1 MPARILVVDDEPR
14 FERLVLQRL
23 RKGVQEGIYEFSFAA
38 DGLEALEIFKQDP
51 AFNMVL
57 TDINMPRMDGL
68 TLLERLRE
76 INPLLKVVI
85 VSAYG
90 DMPNIRKAMNLG
102 AFDFVTKP
110 IEFADLELTIR
121 KTLEEADLLKEAAK
135 SRELAE
141 KNEMLEE
148 LDQLKTRFFTNIS
161 HEFRTPLTVIAG
173 MTGQIGENP
182 ERWLDRGLTMIRRNT
197 SNMLDLVRQI
207 LDLNK
212 LESGRLEVDPIKA
225 DIIPFLRYLVESFQP
240 LAETRDIRL
249 SFHSGMETLVMDFD
263 PEKMLRIISNLLGN
277 ALKFCAEG
285 DQVDV
290 EVETSENNMLRI
302 RVRDTG
308 PGIPAGQLPHIFDR
322 FYQAKDANW
331 SNTPGTGI
339 GLSLVQEFTRLLD
352 GVVTVESREGEGA
365 IFTVEL
371 PIRQEAQKP
380 DTDVAMLSPE
390 RYDLPASPMAQTG
403 DESELELPSLLLVED
418 NTDIVQY
425 LMSCLEG
432 RYQLSWAKDGEEGI
446 ATAIETV
453 PDIII
458 SDVMMPRKDGFELC
472 QTLKADTRTSHIPII
487 LLTAKADV
495 ESKIAGL
502 RRGADAYLAKP
513 FDKQELLARL
523 ENLLELRARLQARYR
538 MMEDMPV
545 ADEEALQQEDQFV
558 SMIKEAIHAH
568 MDEEEFGIHELCR
581 AIGVSRTQLH
591 RKIKALTGRST
602 SSLIRYFR
610 LLHAKQLLMTS
621 DLNLSQVAYDCG
633 FRDPKYF
640 SNTFTE
646 EFGIRPRDFRKGS
659 SEQ

>member
-23 RKGVQEGIYEFSFAA
+23 RKGVQEGLYDFRFAA
-38 DGLEALEIFKQDP
+38 DGVEALEVFEQDP
-51 AFNMVL
+51 AFDMVL
-57 TDINMPRMDGL
+57 ADINMPRMDGL
-68 TLLERLRE
+68 TLLGRLRE

-110 IEFADLELTIR
+110 IEFADLELTLR
-121 KTLEEADLLKEAAK
+121 KTLEEAALLKEAAK

-141 KNEMLEE
+141 KNELLEE

-173 MTGQIGENP
+173 MTGQIAENP
-182 ERWLDRGLTMIRRNT
+182 ERWLERGLSMINRNT
-197 SNMLDLVRQI
+197 GNMLDLVGQI

-212 LESGRLEVDPIKA
+212 LESGKLEVNRFQA
-225 DIIPFLRYLVESFQP
+225 DIIPFLRQLVESFQP

-249 SFHSGMETLVMDFD
+249 SYHPTVDTLTLDFD
-263 PEKMLRIISNLLGN
+263 PEKMVRILSNLLGN
-277 ALKFCAEG
+277 ALKFCSEG
-285 DQVDV
+285 DQVNVDV
-290 EVETSENNMLRI
+290 DQAESNVLCI
-302 RVRDTG
+302 RVGDTG
-308 PGIPAGQLPHIFDR
+308 PGIPAEQLAYIFDR
-322 FYQAKDANW
+322 FFQAKDTYRFNA
-331 SNTPGTGI
+331 PGTGI
-339 GLSLVQEFTRLLD
+339 GLSLVQEFTRLL
-352 GVVTVESREGEGA
+352 GGTVSVESREGRGTMF
-365 IFTVEL
+365 ILRL
-371 PIRQEAQKP
+371 PIRREAPAPKAGTAELP
-380 DTDVAMLSPE
+380 VKKHELPAAPMAGTGEESDL
-390 RYDLPASPMAQTG
+390 DLPT
-403 DESELELPSLLLVED
+403 LLLVED

-425 LMSCLEG
+425 LISCLEG
-432 RYQLSWAKDGEEGI
+432 RYQLTWAKDGEAGI
-446 ATAIETV
+446 AQAIETV

-472 QTLKADTRTSHIPII
+472 QTLKTDTRTSHIPIV

-502 RRGADAYLAKP
+502 KRGADAYLAKP

-538 MMEDMPV
+538 TMEDLP
-545 ADEEALQQEDQFV
+545 ADSEDALQQEDQFV
-558 SMIKEAIHAH
+558 GQIKAAIQAH
-568 MDEEEFGIHELCR
+568 MDEEEFGILELCR
-581 AIGVSRTQLH
+581 DIGVSRTQLH

-602 SSLIRYFR
+602 SSLIRYIR
-610 LLHAKQLLMTS
+610 LWHAKQLLVT
-621 DLNLSQVAYDCG
+621 DLNISQVAYDCG

-640 SNTFTE
+640 SKTFSE
-646 EFGIRPRDFRKGS
+646 EFGIGPKDFRKGAL
-659 SEQ
+659 EQ

>member
-23 RKGVQEGIYEFSFAA
+23 RKGVQEGLYDFTFAA
-38 DGLEALEIFKQDP
+38 DGVEALEVFGQDP
-51 AFNMVL
+51 AFDMVL

-76 INPLLKVVI
+76 INPILKVVI

-110 IEFADLELTIR
+110 IEFTDLELTIR
-121 KTLEEADLLKEAAK
+121 KTLDEAGLLKDAAK

-141 KNEMLEE
+141 KNELLEE

-173 MTGQIGENP
+173 MTEQIGENP
-182 ERWLDRGLTMIRRNT
+182 ERWLDRGLSMISRNT

-212 LESGRLEVDPIKA
+212 LESGKLEASYIQA
-225 DIIPFLRYLVESFQP
+225 DIIPFLRQLVESFQP

-249 SFHSGMETLVMDFD
+249 AYHPATESLVLDFD
-263 PEKMLRIISNLLGN
+263 PEKILRILSNLLGN
-277 ALKFCAEG
+277 ALKFCSEG
-285 DQVDV
+285 DQV
-290 EVETSENNMLRI
+290 EVDADRPEPNLLRI

-308 PGIPAGQLPHIFDR
+308 PGIAAEQLPHIFDR
-322 FYQAKDANW
+322 FYQAKDTSRFTA
-331 SNTPGTGI
+331 PGTGI
-339 GLSLVQEFTRLLD
+339 GLSLVQEFIRLLE
-352 GVVTVESREGEGA
+352 GSITVESREGAGTV
-365 IFTVEL
+365 FTVQL
-371 PIRQEAQKP
+371 PIRQEARKP
-380 DTDVAMLSPE
+380 DTDA
-390 RYDLPASPMAQTG
+390 DLLPVKMQDLATTPMAGTG
-403 DESELELPSLLLVED
+403 EDGDLDLPSLLLVED

-432 RYQLSWAKDGEEGI
+432 RYQVTWAKDGEDGI
-446 ATAIETV
+446 LQAVESV

-472 QTLKADTRTSHIPII
+472 QTLKTDTRTSHIPIV

-495 ESKIAGL
+495 ESRVAGL
-502 RRGADAYLAKP
+502 KRGADAYLPKP

-523 ENLLELRARLQARYR
+523 ENLLELRTRLQARYR
-538 MMEDMPV
+538 TMEDMPASDE
-545 ADEEALQQEDQFV
+545 ADLQPEDQFV
-558 SMIKEAIHAH
+558 RAIKEAIHAH

-581 AIGVSRTQLH
+581 TIGVSRTQLH

-602 SSLIRYFR
+602 SSLVRYIR
-610 LLHAKQLLMTS
+610 LLHAQQLLLTT
-621 DLNLSQVAYDCG
+621 DLNISQVAYDCG

-646 EFGIRPRDFRKGS
+646 EFGVGPKDFRKGT